1 MTEWWRDRII
11 TEQGVDSYLEMEF
24 ETHFTKFLMP
34 TIRGSEAGSKKRYA
48 GMVRIADTIG
58 DNFRTA
64 NGDDADLALDE
75 SGQAD
80 RYRLVFKGLES
91 VRTDWSPLARE
102 FQRELY
108 RRIFLGEEYAEY
120 LYHLVDDLRAGR
132 IDEKLVFRKR
142 LRRRL
147 DDYVKNVPPHIQAA
161 RKAQRAIA
169 EQGLGVNEGESGW
182 IEYIMTC
189 TGAEPIRFT
198 TQRPDYEFYIERQIE
213 PIADAILGFVGD
225 SMEQLFGRQIGL
237 F

>member
-1 MTEWWRDRII
+1 M

-34 TIRGSEAGSKKRYA
+34 TIRGSDAGSKKRYA
-48 GMVRIADTIG
+48 GMVRIPDSGG

-64 NGDDADLALDE
+64 NGDDSDLALDDTKM
-75 SGQAD
+75 AD

-120 LYHLVDDLRAGR
+120 LYRLVDDLRAGR
-132 IDEKLVFRKR
+132 IDDKLVFRKR

-169 EQGLGVNEGESGW
+169 EQGLGVSEGELGW